1 MTRFDFDSGKAIGWT
16 TLLVAALAAVE
27 TRVRWEHLNAKDDA
41 GLIVLWLVVAGFG
54 AAVLTTAVARLRRR
68 RRRVADAVYWEAD
81 AGSTIDARRVPRPKS
96 GSLPD

>member
-68 RRRVADAVYWEAD
+68 RRVADAVYWEAD
-81 AGSTIDARRVPRPKS
+81 DGRTIDARRAPRPKS